1 MNTDRWLCW
10 HRPTTYSHSE
20 RFHLAFP
27 SHILSGMASTHLVN
41 TVVFIHIWPP
51 GLAFTSA
58 QESLEGPLLEI
69 CVLGFFYIHT
79 VQTMQILLAAGP
91 VFPAELVLASLG
103 CFCLADGVGYF
114 FLAPN
119 KALVVATTQ
128 PNTVLLLLL
137 TKAGEASDWNP
148 PPAPAPPSCWGMWWK
163 RVLSSL
169 QPVDPWSHN
178 TQWYSPMPSPNGE
191 THPLLNY
198 FRLSIFS
205 LLMDSLDTGTQ
216 SSPKTGKLQLFQPQI
231 SISGRL
237 TPNQMWNIPELQL
250 WQDLNEW
257 FVSLQENL
265 QN

>member
-1 MNTDRWLCW
+1 VWNSSTGNNVVLVARSFDECASKTSHLPGCLHCEMKNRFKTGFMNTDRWLCW

-148 PPAPAPPSCWGMWWK
+148 PPAPAPPSCWGM
-163 RVLSSL
+163 
-169 QPVDPWSHN
+169 
-178 TQWYSPMPSPNGE
+178 
-191 THPLLNY
+191 
-198 FRLSIFS
+198 
-205 LLMDSLDTGTQ
+205 
-216 SSPKTGKLQLFQPQI
+216 
-231 SISGRL
+231 
-237 TPNQMWNIPELQL
+237 
-250 WQDLNEW
+250 
-257 FVSLQENL
+257 
-265 QN
+265 